1 MKQYAAAA
9 GKKVPSLLSKRVS
22 PHRFRHATAVSLV
35 TAEVDVTV
43 IRSWLGH
50 ESLDTTNIY
59 ARANVEA
66 KRKAL
71 EKVDGAARSAKPPR
85 WKREADLM
93 AWLDSL

>member
-1 MKQYAAAA
+1 MDIN
-9 GKKVPSLLSKRVS
+9 
-22 PHRFRHATAVSLV
+22 T
-35 TAEVDVTV
+35 
-43 IRSWLGH
+43 IRAWLGH
-50 ESLDTTNIY
+50 VSVDTTNIY

-85 WKREADLM
+85 WKREVELM